1 MKVAAVDAELAVGGA
16 GEAGNDDDE
25 GEGEGECEVL
35 GLDRYDHLLKK
46 GLQDLMGQRGL
57 ETKNSEGKEMKKA
70 ELKQALL
77 DDDNAKETGEM

>member
-1 MKVAAVDAELAVGGA
+1 MKVAAVDAALAVGGA
-16 GEAGNDDDE
+16 GEAGNDDD
-25 GEGEGECEVL
+25 EGEGECEVL

-57 ETKNSEGKEMKKA
+57 ETNNSEGKEMKKA